1 MKISHFL
8 YFIRAASKVSMLFIF
23 QVCFCATAFA
33 QKNSLEWLQALE
45 NKIKQSENYD
55 NEKLTRIDQ
64 IYQEGLSL
72 DKGDLFPLY
81 LKLFDEYSILNFDSA
96 YQCARKLHQIA
107 FEAGSQQRVAYAKM
121 KLSFTLLSSGMYK
134 EVYDTLSTVRLNYL
148 TDSQKA
154 EYFILMARYN
164 FDLADYSQNEFYSP
178 AYNIKANHYIDSAL
192 EVLKENS
199 FEYRYYSGLKYIRS
213 ANDIKATEYFEKLIY
228 DPSLTLH
235 ERALTTSTYADIFV
249 RKEEFDRVISLLC
262 EAVMADIETSTKETS
277 ASYYLAILLFQQGDL
292 KRASTII
299 LKASAD
305 AQFYGAR
312 QRSIQVNSQVP
323 LIMEKLA
330 VVEMERRNISRYA
343 IIVTSIFLAL
353 AVLVFVIIRQIRK
366 LRVQKNVINQKNDS
380 LQNLLLEKDSLIEEK
395 EWLRKEIHHRV
406 KNNLQ
411 TVMSLLKSQS
421 AFLKDDAL
429 QAILDSQHRIYSMSL
444 IHQKLYQSENVS
456 TLDMAIY
463 IPELV
468 NYLRDSFD
476 PEHRIRF
483 ITEIDSIVLNVSQ
496 AVPLGIILTEA
507 ISNAMKYAFPDG
519 AFGVINVKTNTLPSN
534 LVLLVVADNGI
545 GLPEGF
551 DTNNKN
557 SLGIRLINGLSKDI
571 EAKLNIES
579 SQGTTISLEFE
590 VA

>member
-1 MKISHFL
+1 MKIL
-8 YFIRAASKVSMLFIF
+8 YFLPFVRATFKASILFILL
-23 QVCFCATAFA
+23 VSFCISAFA
-33 QKNSLEWLQALE
+33 QKNSLEWLQSLE
-45 NKIKQSENYD
+45 NKINQSERYD

-64 IYQEGLSL
+64 IYQEGLSQ
-72 DKGDLFPLY
+72 DRNDLFPLY
-81 LKLFDEYSILNFDSA
+81 LRLFDEYSILNFDSA
-96 YQCARKLHQIA
+96 YKCASKLYQIA
-107 FEAGSQQRVAYAKM
+107 IETGDQQRVSYAKM

-134 EVYDTLSTVRLNYL
+134 EVSDTLRTVHLNHL
-148 TDSQKA
+148 NDSQKA

-192 EVLKENS
+192 EVLPESS
-199 FEYRYYSGLKYIRS
+199 FEYRYYSGLKYIRG

-235 ERALTTSTYADIFV
+235 QRALTTSTYADIFV
-249 RKEEFDRVISLLC
+249 RKDQFDRVINLLC
-262 EAVMADIETSTKETS
+262 EAVIADIETSTKETS
-277 ASYYLAILLFQQGDL
+277 ASYYLAILLFRQGDL
-292 KRASTII
+292 KRASIAI
-299 LKASAD
+299 QKASAD

-343 IIVTSIFLAL
+343 IIITSIFLAL
-353 AVLVFVIIRQIRK
+353 AVLVFVIFKQIRK
-366 LRVQKNVINQKNDS
+366 LRVQKKVINQKNDS

-429 QAILDSQHRIYSMSL
+429 RAILDSQHRIYSMSL

-476 PEHRIRF
+476 PKHRIRF
-483 ITEIDSIVLNVSQ
+483 VTEIDSIVLNVSQ
-496 AVPLGIILTEA
+496 AVPIGIILTEA

-519 AFGVINVKTNTLPSN
+519 VFGAITVKISKLPSN
-534 LVLLVVADNGI
+534 LILLVVADNGI
-545 GLPEGF
+545 GLPDGF

-579 SQGTTISLEFE
+579 SQGTTVSLEFE